1 MIKVSITTYDDH
13 HTEAEASGRGKNH
26 PADYFLG
33 LRAHVSIVAERLGC
47 TEDKIVAVLDG
58 MLKEFPRNR
67 FETETV
73 IVDLPLNLKEG
84 NE

>member
-13 HTEAEASGRGKNH
+13 HTEAEASSRGKNH

-33 LRAHVSIVAERLGC
+33 LRAHVSLVAEHLGC
-47 TEDKIVAVLDG
+47 TDDKIVAVLDG
-58 MLKEFPRNR
+58 MLKEFPQNR
-67 FETETV
+67 FEKETV
-73 IVDLPLNLKEG
+73 IVDLPLNPKDG